1 MPSECDVDYESA
13 VKHIKLNLI
22 FFTKITENSVIFLFF
37 FFLVKKMTVDSYMA
51 TNLWDESLMIG
62 ASNQIRIQVYMLFV
76 FIF

>member
-22 FFTKITENSVIFLFF
+22 FFTKITENSVIFLF
-37 FFLVKKMTVDSYMA
+37 LRSNEKMTVDSYMA
-51 TNLWDESLMIG
+51 TNLWDESLVTV
-62 ASNQIRIQVYMLFV
+62 ASNQIRIQVYVLFV